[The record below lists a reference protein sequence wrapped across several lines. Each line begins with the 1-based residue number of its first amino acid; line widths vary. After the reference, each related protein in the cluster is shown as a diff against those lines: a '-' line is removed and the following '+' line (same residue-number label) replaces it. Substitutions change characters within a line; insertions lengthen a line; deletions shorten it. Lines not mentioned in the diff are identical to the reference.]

1 MRWSLALVLVAALAA
16 SATARRRAPTAP
28 KKKQPQAH
36 AMVAIAKSATAAPE
50 PTKAPE
56 PNPYTNDPIL
66 AGAERVVGHDKPGY
80 VAFTFDDGP
89 SPETTP
95 AVLEALEKYNIPATF
110 FIVTRHITEHEAEKG
125 RELLT
130 REIQHGFTIGN
141 HTAHHANLG
150 KADEKKLFA
159 EMDEAFATL
168 STEAKRPIGLFRAPY
183 GRLNSKARTRLQKLG
198 ATEVFWSIDTR
209 DWQTKDAAK
218 LRKKV
223 LKEIRAENGGV
234 VLMHD
239 TRKITAETIA
249 NVLDDLE
256 AENCRRLAAKEE
268 PIWPVS
274 LHYFLREHDN
284 SPRALPDD
292 VVKRTAAYKAALPGR
307 CAQRP
312 QPSK

>member
-1 MRWSLALVLVAALAA
+1 MRWSLALVLVAAVAA
-16 SATARRRAPTAP
+16 SAMARRRAPTPP
-28 KKKQPQAH
+28 KKKPQQQH
-36 AMVAIAKSATAAPE
+36 AMVAIARTAAVAAE

-56 PNPYTNDPIL
+56 PNQYTNDPIL

-95 AVLEALEKYNIPATF
+95 AVLAALEKYNIPATF

-130 REIQHGFTIGN
+130 KEIADGFTIGN
-141 HTAHHANLG
+141 HTAHHANLT

-183 GRLNSKARTRLQKLG
+183 GRLNAKARARLTKLG

-209 DWQTKDAAK
+209 DWQLKDATK

-223 LKEIRAENGGV
+223 LRDIRSENGGV

-239 TRKITAETIA
+239 TRKITAETISS
-249 NVLDDLE
+249 VLDDLE

-274 LHYFLREHDN
+274 LHYFLREPDN
-284 SPRALPDD
+284 SPRALPED
-292 VVKRTAAYKAALPGR
+292 VVKRTAAYQAALPGR
-307 CAQRP
+307 CALRQ
-312 QPSK
+312 QPAK